1 MNQKHVLTIGDLDLE
16 SGETL
21 TNVELAYNIIGNLS
35 ETKDNVVLIC
45 HGLTASSDVSD
56 WWPEMVG
63 DSKVFDPTVHCIICI
78 NTIGS
83 VYGSTGP
90 RSINPET
97 QAPYGTNFPFITVKD
112 TVKAYQIFLRKLHI
126 SSLAVLVGASF
137 GGYQALELSLL
148 DIPINKLILLVT
160 SAEESTWG
168 RALHT
173 AQRMAIEAD
182 ETFLYNTH
190 NAGEKGLEAAR
201 AIGMISYRGNE
212 GLHSAQKENEK
223 ERKQDFKIDSYLRY
237 QGKKLAKRF
246 HAHAY
251 YTLSLCMDSHN
262 IARGRRQL
270 VENCLAEI
278 NAETLV
284 IGIDSDIL
292 NPPKNQKHLA
302 KHIPNSTYHEITS
315 KFGHDGFL
323 VEHESVSRTISA
335 FLEQD

>member
-1 MNQKHVLTIGDLDLE
+1 MNQKHVLSIGDLGLE

-21 TNVELAYNIIGNLS
+21 TNVELAYNIIGDLS
-35 ETKDNVVLIC
+35 ESRDNVILIC

-63 DSKVFDPTVHCIICI
+63 VSKVFDPSKHCIICI

-97 QAPYGTNFPFITVKD
+97 QVPYGKAFPFITVKD
-112 TVKAYQIFLRKLHI
+112 TVKAYQIFLRKLNI
-126 SSLAVLVGASF
+126 TSLAVLVGASF

-182 ETFLYNTH
+182 ETFLLNTH
-190 NAGEKGLEAAR
+190 NAGKKGLEAAR

-212 GLHSAQKENEK
+212 GLHFAQKESQK
-223 ERKQDFKIDSYLRY
+223 ERKQDFKIDSYLRH
-237 QGKKLAKRF
+237 QGQKLAKRF

-262 IARGRRQL
+262 LARGKKTSLKNILKGIKAQAL
-270 VENCLAEI
+270 I
-278 NAETLV
+278 
-284 IGIDSDIL
+284 IGIDTDIL
-292 NPPKNQKHLA
+292 NPTDNQKLLA
-302 KHIPNSTYHEITS
+302 KCIPNATYSEIHS

-323 VEHESVSRTISA
+323 VEHQQVSKLILK
-335 FLEQD
+335 FLG